1 VLEGALQAA
10 WDRLLARW
18 PVLLLLGSDLHMMER
33 LTGYD
38 RPFYGRADNL
48 ALGPLNPLDTG
59 RALGLEAVEAVDAH
73 LICGGLPG
81 ILRSWPS
88 GADPM
93 SFLEQ
98 ECADPAAPVFSV
110 PESALLAEFPA
121 PDQARRVLEALGGG
135 NRTYGNISFSGE
147 QSGCYRLLLRW
158 VQPHHTAGGTVVV
171 GWQSWHVEGRRIAAP
186 VSR

>member
-1 VLEGALQAA
+1 
-10 WDRLLARW
+10 
-18 PVLLLLGSDLHMMER
+18 M
-33 LTGYD
+33 
-38 RPFYGRADNL
+38 
-48 ALGPLNPLDTG
+48 LGPLNLADTG
-59 RALGLEAVEAVDAH
+59 RALGLEAIEAVDAH

-121 PDQARRVLEALGGG
+121 PDQARRFLESLGAATGATATSQLQRRAVRVLSPTSEVGSAHHGGG
-135 NRTYGNISFSGE
+135 RHCRSRLPELARRRKEDCRSCQSVMRSSVSSPGDPSATTRPARTTTTRS
-147 QSGCYRLLLRW
+147 
-158 VQPHHTAGGTVVV
+158 
-171 GWQSWHVEGRRIAAP
+171 AA
-186 VSR
+186 SRT